1 MPFFKTILNAITN
14 HDKNMEE
21 IHLHLKQLQAEL
33 SELKKDNDST
43 PPVVIEH
50 INIETLRIDKYDLTN
65 NFANLGIKD
74 LNGKLNIGANYG
86 QGMSLQS
93 DSDESK
99 TARNVMKKRTEKK
112 EKAQQKKDG
121 PSYSIKGRP
130 SHKGTE

>member
-33 SELKKDNDST
+33 SEFKKDNDST

-74 LNGKLNIGANYG
+74 LSGKLNIGANYG
-86 QGMSLQS
+86 QGMSLQP
-93 DSDESK
+93 DNGESK
-99 TARNVMKKRTEKK
+99 TAHDAMQKMAAKKDKI
-112 EKAQQKKDG
+112 QQKKDG

-130 SHKGTE
+130 ST

>member
-1 MPFFKTILNAITN
+1 
-14 HDKNMEE
+14 MEE

-33 SELKKDNDST
+33 SELKKDNVST

-74 LNGKLNIGANYG
+74 LSGKLNIGANYG
-86 QGMSLQS
+86 QGMSLQP
-93 DSDESK
+93 DNGESK
-99 TARNVMKKRTEKK
+99 TAHDAMQKMAAKKDKI
-112 EKAQQKKDG
+112 QQKKDG

-130 SHKGTE
+130 ST

>member
-33 SELKKDNDST
+33 SELKKDNDGT

-74 LNGKLNIGANYG
+74 LHGKLNIGANYG
-86 QGMSLQS
+86 QGMSLEP
-93 DSDESK
+93 DSDLAKNTSS
-99 TARNVMKKRTEKK
+99 ALKKMADKK
-112 EKAQQKKDG
+112 EKAHQKKDG

-130 SHKGTE
+130 ST